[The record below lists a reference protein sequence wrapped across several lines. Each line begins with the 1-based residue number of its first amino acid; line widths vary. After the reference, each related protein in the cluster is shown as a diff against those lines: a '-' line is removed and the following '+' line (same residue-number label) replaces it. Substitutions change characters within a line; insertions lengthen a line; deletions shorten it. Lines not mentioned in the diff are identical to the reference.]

1 MTTFEPVV
9 IATIADVMAL
19 PAESLY
25 VHEKPTVPSASP
37 SAIVTAAVWW
47 SGDAVP

>member
-1 MTTFEPVV
+1 MTMFEPVV
-9 IATIADVMAL
+9 IAVIADARAF
-19 PAESLY
+19 PARSEY